1 MLTLPVLHPGWAMAG
16 FDLTKVPMSADTSV
30 TSKSARHLGQLMSRL
45 TAIEAVRAATLVP
58 VVRNAFMT
66 GHPCKLN
73 HHGVSISLHALQK
86 ATYVAWGSL
95 DGHERLQDLLVENTI
110 CVFFSVV
117 GKVPVDESECGL
129 RDCGAAEGHV

>member
-16 FDLTKVPMSADTSV
+16 FDLTKVPMSVDTSV
-30 TSKSARHLGQLMSRL
+30 TSKSKTHLGQQQDRL
-45 TAIEAVRAATLVP
+45 TAVEAVWAATLVP

-95 DGHERLQDLLVENTI
+95 DGHERLQDLLVEDS
-110 CVFFSVV
+110 VRVLFSVV
-117 GKVPVDESECGL
+117 GKVPVDEGERGL
-129 RDCGAAEGHV
+129 RDCRAAEGHV